1 MKKLSTVIASLIL
14 SVTASWAQSTMTDS
28 QIIEYATEQNE
39 RGVSPEQIAR
49 ELMERGA
56 TPDQLRRLQSEYQN
70 QQLSGTSRATNSAV
84 KTETT
89 RLRKANGD
97 KPADIVQSTAMATP
111 GTRVIFGHDV
121 FNNKNLTFQSSMN
134 LATPQ
139 NYVLGPGDAV
149 NIDVWGVSQTS
160 TTEVI
165 SPDGTITVSGVGL
178 VKLAGLTVNQAKN
191 RLRSV
196 MGQYYQGSQIEMT
209 LGQTRSITVS
219 VMGEVKVPGTY
230 TMSAFAT
237 VYNALYMAGGPNDI
251 GTLRNVRVFRNGRQ
265 ITTVDVYD
273 FLLNGKLSGDV
284 RLEDNDIVTVAP
296 YEALVSITGK
306 VKRPMYYEMK
316 RTESIATLISYA
328 GGFTG
333 DAFTKAVNVNRKGGE
348 GHSVFSVGEFAMSEF
363 TLMDEDVV
371 TVDSTI
377 NRYQNM
383 VKVEGAVFRPGMYQL
398 GSDISTVK
406 ALIEAAA
413 GLKENAITQR
423 AVLRR
428 MKADR
433 RLEMISL
440 NVQGI
445 MEGTTPDVPLCNED
459 VLYIASNE
467 ERNENETVSIVGEV
481 QYPGTFRYAENET
494 IEDLI
499 IQAGGLTEAASLS
512 KVDVFRRIINPKST
526 EAGKSTAQ
534 VFTFELD
541 ENLSLSDGTGFELKP
556 FDEVY
561 VRRSPEYNEQ
571 ENISIEGEV
580 QFSGTYTL
588 SSKAQRLSEAIAQ
601 AGGLTDFAYAE
612 GAKLLRQMTQEELDQ
627 TTVMLR
633 TVQRYSGK
641 DTIDVSTL
649 LTDTTYPVG
658 IELDKALKNPGS
670 EYDPILSEGDR
681 IIVPKYIGTVKVNGE
696 VLYPNTV
703 YYKEDAD
710 ADYYIEQAGGIT
722 SNGKKSKAIIIY
734 MNGMVARA
742 NSKNKPRPGC
752 QIIVPTKNRR
762 NRLSLQEI
770 LSIGSSTTSIAAMIA
785 TIANMTK

>member
-649 LTDTTYPVG
+649 LTDATYPVG

>member
-710 ADYYIEQAGGIT
+710 ADYYIDQAGGIT